1 MFEIIINVG
10 LVVVGLGLM
19 AFLAWA
25 VDQKDTEFDDLEY
38 IDDEEL

>member
-1 MFEIIINVG
+1 MFEIIINIG

-25 VDQKDTEFDDLEY
+25 VDRKDETFDDLDY
-38 IDDEEL
+38 GKDEEF

>member
-1 MFEIIINVG
+1 MLEIIINIG

-25 VDQKDTEFDDLEY
+25 VDRKDDMYDDLEY
-38 IDDEEL
+38 GDDEEL